1 MQSLELRAEGSKNKK
16 SKKRIS
22 CLLLS
27 CTLLVN
33 LFSVVAY
40 PQAPN
45 QSLSLAE
52 LIEEA
57 KKNNPEILA
66 AKKRYEASQARIP
79 QAKSLDNPTLGINFE
94 RIPRSTFQ
102 VNNTMPDDRMLSV
115 QQMFPFFGKLPLK
128 GKIALVESQMAASE
142 YKDKELEINNALK
155 NAYFDLFMN
164 YKEIE
169 LNKQSLELLKAIA
182 GIAEAKYSVGDMPQE
197 DVFKIQL
204 EIAKLTTIIANLEQ
218 ENKAKQTRINTL
230 LSREPESSLG
240 IPELSEDVSFKE
252 DVKSLYKL
260 TLLNRPELIIFSYA
274 IEKNKYARDL
284 AKRSFFPDMMAAL
297 TQRGIASGMYGP
309 WDMMLSFSLPLWFWT
324 KQRYEIKE
332 AIANLEEAQAAYQ
345 AMKNKAFQETK
356 EIYTKIAIA
365 KNKINLYKT
374 NLVPVL
380 ENSIASSMA
389 GFQSGRGD
397 FMMLLDNQRMLI
409 ETKMEYY
416 NVLVEYN
423 MGLADLER
431 IIGIGLKEVKKI

>member
-1 MQSLELRAEGSKNKK
+1 MQSLGLRAKSSKNKK
-16 SKKRIS
+16 IKKKIS
-22 CLLLS
+22 FLLLS

-33 LFSVVAY
+33 YFSVAAY

-45 QSLSLAE
+45 QSLGLAA
-52 LIEEA
+52 LIKEA
-57 KKNNPEILA
+57 KSNNPEILA

-102 VNNTMPDDRMLSV
+102 VNNTMPDDRMLSL

-182 GIAEAKYSVGDMPQE
+182 RIAEAKYSIGDMPQE
-197 DVFKIQL
+197 DIFKIQL
-204 EIAKLTTIIANLEQ
+204 EIAKLTTTIANLEQ
-218 ENKAKQTRINTL
+218 ENKAKQARINAL
-230 LSREPESSLG
+230 LNREPENSLG

-332 AIANLEEAQAAYQ
+332 AIANLEEAKAAYQ

-356 EIYTKIAIA
+356 DLYARIEIA
-365 KNKINLYKT
+365 KNKISLCKT
-374 NLVPVL
+374 NLIPVL
-380 ENSIASSMA
+380 ENAIASSMA
-389 GFQSGRGD
+389 SFESGKGD
-397 FMMLLDNQRMLI
+397 FMMLLDNQRILI
-409 ETKMEYY
+409 EARMDYY
-416 NVLVEYN
+416 KSLVEYN
-423 MGLADLER
+423 MNVADLER
-431 IIGIGLKEVKKI
+431 TVGIDLKEVKQ